1 MRKLQGLGSNQPLC
15 CLDLSDLFTFLQTS
29 TLPTFETLW
38 IFVEL
43 TEVALNEVERFVN
56 LKVYSW
62 HGGPKTTQGTQLS
75 TDNGTSACVAATARF
90 APRRKPARRLDDL
103 NTSQS

>member
-15 CLDLSDLFTFLQTS
+15 CSDLSDLFTFLQTS

-43 TEVALNEVERFVN
+43 TEVALNEVE
-56 LKVYSW
+56 
-62 HGGPKTTQGTQLS
+62 
-75 TDNGTSACVAATARF
+75 
-90 APRRKPARRLDDL
+90 
-103 NTSQS
+103 

>member
-15 CLDLSDLFTFLQTS
+15 CSDLSDLFTFLQTS

-75 TDNGTSACVAATARF
+75 TDNGTEKAGTKKHS
-90 APRRKPARRLDDL
+90 PRSTKSKDL
-103 NTSQS
+103 QLKEGSRT